1 MLYMALTLFL
11 AEVVDKEPTLFMIW
25 LVACILS
32 ICSLALCLSRRWT
45 ALIPIVAAAV
55 WATAL
60 LSELRDPDVGPAI
73 LNELGRAY
81 VIQNYVAALTPFI
94 FAGLGFLPWFRRHLT
109 N

>member
-1 MLYMALTLFL
+1 MSLALFL

-32 ICSLALCLSRRWT
+32 LCSLALSLSRRWT
-45 ALIPIVAAAV
+45 AVIPLVAAAV
-55 WATAL
+55 WAAAL

-73 LNELGRAY
+73 LQELGRAY
-81 VIQNYVAALTPFI
+81 VIQSYVAAFIPFI
-94 FAGLGFLPWFRRHLT
+94 FAGLGFLPWSRRHPT